1 MKYTNRPRFP
11 VHCGFP
17 LFENKARYTA
27 TLVACRWAGAV
38 LEKLSR
44 ASGQEQY
51 AQKAQKAEKVKGDR
65 QTNQPTDRRS
75 NGRVFLYRHS
85 TSELVFS

>member
-1 MKYTNRPRFP
+1 MVIVTNTSS
-11 VHCGFP
+11 
-17 LFENKARYTA
+17 NKAGYTDTRIHGYTD